1 MRDLFTNLLLPGLI
15 ICCFG
20 HSLNAQRICDGKP
33 LHLKYKACELETMIF
48 IYEKLPD
55 VSDESL
61 AFYLFFSLDE
71 KGNATYFFH
80 QTYSSSAKEIP
91 QDSIAAFF
99 ESLPVFNTSC
109 RPADEK
115 VLVLPIAIHHRVSQ
129 MWFKGQESEFLK
141 VDNARKMGRFLTSD
155 MGRVK
160 MLPTLF
166 VDRCPGRQ
174 SHGLPDCY

>member
-1 MRDLFTNLLLPGLI
+1 MRDLSISLLSLALI
-15 ICCFG
+15 ICCCG
-20 HSLNAQRICDGKP
+20 HPLNAQRICDGKP
-33 LHLKYKACELETMIF
+33 LSLKYKACELETMIF

-71 KGNATYFFH
+71 KGNATYLSH
-80 QTYSSSAKEIP
+80 QTYSSSAVDIP
-91 QDSIAAFF
+91 QDSITAFF
-99 ESLPVFNTSC
+99 ESLPVFNASC

-129 MWFKGQESEFLK
+129 MWFKGQESEFLR
-141 VDNARKMGRFLTSD
+141 VDNALKMGRLLTSG
-155 MGRVK
+155 MVKVK

-166 VDRCPGRQ
+166 VDRCPVQ
-174 SHGLPDCY
+174 WSHGLPDCY